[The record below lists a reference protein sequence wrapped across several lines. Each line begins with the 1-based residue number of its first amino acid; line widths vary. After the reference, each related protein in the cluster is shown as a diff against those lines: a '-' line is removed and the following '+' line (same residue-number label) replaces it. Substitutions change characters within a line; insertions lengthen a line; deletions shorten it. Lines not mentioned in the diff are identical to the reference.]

1 MVFKSEDSNLNHK
14 IWYLNLFKKNR
25 IHSMQGSTAPT
36 RHEVTRKRITKKL
49 KHTGNLIGK
58 KKQLK
63 GVC

>member
-1 MVFKSEDSNLNHK
+1 
-14 IWYLNLFKKNR
+14 
-25 IHSMQGSTAPT
+25 MQGGTAPT
-36 RHEVTRKRITKKL
+36 RYGVTRKRITKKL